1 MFRGKPA
8 ITKFD
13 RLITPNRKSSQ
24 GFATPTGAALRRS
37 APSACSR
44 LAHPASG
51 LAQPTLADYLRLPTV
66 RLAGWV
72 NLLAHYAKGTL
83 WPMRQLLQPTSGFAL
98 AAWRAAPL
106 PSRYSTLPILELVSL
121 GGRGPRLRPRCGLLD
136 CRRQIRVERGQ
147 ARRHHTTVDDANVS
161 SSSRFPYHYLVS
173 TSLRLPAARS
183 GYGPASGL
191 AGPLPRPTL
200 SERDGRCVQS
210 LISLHRDLLMH
221 DY

>member
-51 LAQPTLADYLRLPTV
+51 LAQPTAAVYLRLPTV

-83 WPMRQLLQPTSGFAL
+83 WPMRQLLQPTSGFVL
-98 AAWRAAPL
+98 ATRRAAPL

-121 GGRGPRLRPRCGLLD
+121 GGRSPLLQPRCGLLR
-136 CRRQIRVERGQ
+136 CRRQIRVEHVAYPQ
-147 ARRHHTTVDDANVS
+147 ASHPRSKRK
-161 SSSRFPYHYLVS
+161 RFFQQQV
-173 TSLRLPAARS
+173 
-183 GYGPASGL
+183 
-191 AGPLPRPTL
+191 PLPLPCVNFAQIACGAIRVRPRP
-200 SERDGRCVQS
+200 SAGRPPPTP
-210 LISLHRDLLMH
+210 HTFRA
-221 DY
+221 

>member
-51 LAQPTLADYLRLPTV
+51 LAQPTTADYLRLPKV

-83 WPMRQLLQPTSGFAL
+83 WPMRQLLQPTSGFEL

-121 GGRGPRLRPRCGLLD
+121 GGRSPHLRPRHGLLR
-136 CRRQIRVERGQ
+136 CRGQIRVERA
-147 ARRHHTTVDDANVS
+147 ARPRALHRQDRCQT
-161 SSSRFPYHYLVS
+161 F
-173 TSLRLPAARS
+173 LPAAGSPTTTLCQLRS
-183 GYGPASGL
+183 DCLRRDPGAAPPSGRPAPSH
-191 AGPLPRPTL
+191 APRFP
-200 SERDGRCVQS
+200 SVMGGVCRA
-210 LISLHRDLLMH
+210 
-221 DY
+221 